1 MNNIYKVIWSKAKNC
16 YVVASEIARSH
27 TKSAS
32 GSEKIGGVT
41 RRKLLA
47 SLMALSLLCGGLGV
61 AEASVHVVESG
72 ETYEVLTKQEVK
84 DGYGTKDD
92 VKSNKY
98 NIEKLQTTTTQ
109 QGTQIAI
116 NTTNIATNKAN
127 ISALQTTATEQGKL
141 IETNT
146 ANIANNTTAIEKKIN
161 AETANERFATKDAL
175 NNLER
180 VVTDKVDENT
190 FESALDLKADT
201 DLGNL
206 TEEGKTAIKNTML
219 EDMNLKADKTYVDA
233 EVGKKADKATT
244 LDGYGIN
251 DAYTKTD
258 ADRKFATS
266 DALNTAKTDLEGKIA
281 ANTTKIDANKT
292 DIDGLKTKAAT
303 TETTLTDLSGRM
315 TTAES
320 TITDLKDTDVRLEG
334 KIGQN
339 ANDIT
344 GLKDKDVELSGNIGA
359 NKTAIDQNKT
369 GITQNKNDIT
379 TINGKLTTAE
389 GSIAANKNAI
399 DDLKTK
405 VGTVN
410 NGTYL
415 DSSKPVG
422 ENLNKLND
430 GLVKE
435 VEDRKAADTAL
446 SGRIDANA
454 NTIAKVN
461 HELENTNNHFNTEL
475 GKTNAAL
482 QEEGKVRANAD
493 AALASDITATN
504 KRTAGI
510 KRDDV
515 RNETT
520 IEGNVTVDSLGNVT
534 AKGQLTG
541 KGVDAGDG
549 TITTKGAVNAGSL
562 TVENASNLKGDVTM
576 DNKLAVTGDT
586 SLKKTD
592 VDGTLNVTGE
602 SSLKNTTVGGTL
614 GVTGETKLDDK
625 LTVKGEATFKDKVT
639 MDKDLEVKGELK
651 TDKIA
656 MEHTGTDADGTRYNS
671 ATTIT
676 ADGITHI
683 GEVEKSG
690 VTTKSSFTHNEK
702 GTINYAKDGDT
713 ADWTETRSYVTA
725 SGVSNKMTDSDENR
739 HTYSQTATESMEQL
753 VNGEK
758 SNFEKKTAKENI
770 ISIKDK
776 DAAGNVISL
785 TNKQT
790 VDGEKTSV
798 TNKDSSSTI
807 NQRVDQISNHVT
819 SADGKKS
826 STEVK
831 ADGITNTSKD
841 GTITNDAKD
850 IVNNATGNMTNTV
863 GGNQTNQ
870 IDGNQENT
878 IGGSQTTIVTGDIS
892 NKAKNITNE
901 AETKLTDKV
910 GTNTRVIDST
920 SITDTVGTTTNR
932 KIEDGKITD
941 TAGDSTVTTK
951 DGEGTTFA
959 KTGSTAYSTE
969 AGAPTDTNIAG
980 NHITTGRVDANE
992 LGVSDKDGA
1001 NTAKLT
1007 VEAGEDGGVKASAS
1021 NGTTTGS
1028 LDVTAKEVGS
1038 SVKDD
1043 ASGKGST
1050 FKQRIDAIMGNVKTD
1065 AGESEVTQKG
1075 DEITSVVGKGEA
1087 TNSRVTQKKGS
1098 LEAGVTDGT
1107 NTNASYDVA
1116 DASAKVLSGGT
1127 KVNKLQD
1134 NLDSSEKTI
1143 TNGTYKTSKVQT
1155 ALDIT
1160 NTAKDGTITN
1170 DAKNIVNNATGD
1182 MTNTVGGK
1190 QTNKIDGDQVN
1201 TIGGSQT
1208 TTVTGDISN
1217 TAKNI
1222 TNEANTKL
1230 TDKVGDNTRVLDSEG
1245 ITDTVPGA
1253 DGKGSTFKQRIDAI
1267 MGNVKTDAGES
1278 EVTQKGDEIT
1288 SKVGLGEAT
1297 NSRVTQKKDLL
1308 EAAVTDG
1315 TNYNISNDTANASA
1329 KVLTDGTKVNKLQ
1342 DNLNSSEKTITN
1354 GTYTTSK
1361 VQTALDITN
1370 TAKDGTITNDAKNI
1384 VNNATGDMTNTV
1396 GGKLTTTVTG
1406 QATEN
1411 FEGGLKTDITGEEI
1425 HTVTGNQTNKITG
1438 KQTNTVEGGQENII
1452 SGGQINNITGDQT
1465 TTISGTQTTTARDI
1479 NRNASSG
1486 MIDTI
1491 DNAYGTNTETKVAGK
1506 TTTDVSIKGTGEK
1519 GQYIRGA
1526 NESRDYLIKG
1536 TLKNSETKTAEATS
1550 TEITDGNG
1558 KTSSTIQ
1565 DVTRISGSVTDGTNT
1580 SVSNVKANSI
1590 DSAVTDGSSIS
1601 TINQKKNSITS
1612 QVTDGTTITKTEQD
1626 TKNITNTAKDG
1637 TITNDAKDIVNNA
1650 SGNMTN
1656 TVGGDLT
1663 TTVRGNEL
1671 HEVTGKQTNKIDG
1684 DQENTIGGNQTTT
1697 VTGDISN
1704 KAENITN
1711 EANTKLTDKVGE
1723 NTRVLDSE
1731 GITDTVG
1738 GSTFKQR
1745 IDKIM
1750 MESKDVSIKAEET
1763 LTNEAKV
1770 ITNKASEVINNEA
1783 VNINNTATG
1792 IIKSKASE
1800 IQNQADKLI
1809 SNKVGENTWENMEN
1823 GKITTSIKDGAKQNL
1838 TQSDAAGTTQ
1848 STVDGGK
1855 STVTIQNADGL
1866 ADAVTDGTNTSV
1878 QNQTASAIAAAV
1890 KDGAGNENASVANAT
1905 TSVNTIKSGSKANTV
1920 ISTADGTSFINSEA
1934 AAPVGDGTEV
1944 KTTIKGNTIT
1954 TGKVT
1959 MDYAEVMKD
1968 LGVRGN
1974 ANITGKTTTGSL
1986 EVTGTSTLKGDVTMG
2001 SNATVKKDLTVE
2013 GNTNLKN
2020 TKVDG
2025 TLDVTQKATF
2035 GDSVSIAKDLS
2046 VDGNATIKGD
2056 VTAKSYKVGDK
2067 TYISAAGIN
2076 ANDQKITN
2084 VADGSISE
2092 GSKDAVNGGQLY
2104 GVKNDLEGKVNKVG
2118 ANAAAMAN
2126 LHPMEFDPDSKWN
2139 IAAAIGNYGSETAA
2153 ALGAFYRPNDDV
2165 MVNLSTAFGTGENM
2179 VGGGVSVRLGKS
2191 GNKLSREESNALK
2204 DQVND
2209 LTARMDALLSVLNPN
2224 MSKDFPDVPENHWAY
2239 EAVSRLA
2246 GNDIVQGY
2254 PDGEF
2259 HGERTM
2265 TRYEMAEIIYNALS
2279 RGAEAEKELVE
2290 EFKPELQAM
2299 AASEK
2304 ATAEKAEG

>member
-32 GSEKIGGVT
+32 GSEKIGGGT

-72 ETYEVLTKQEVK
+72 ETYEVLTTQEVK
-84 DGYGTKDD
+84 EGYGTKAD
-92 VKSNKY
+92 VEANKN
-98 NIEKLQTTTTQ
+98 NIAALQTKTTE
-109 QGTQIAI
+109 QGQS
-116 NTTNIATNKAN
+116 IATNV
-127 ISALQTTATEQGKL
+127 
-141 IETNT
+141 
-146 ANIANNTTAIEKKIN
+146 ANIANNTKAIDRKID
-161 AETANERFATKDAL
+161 TDMANERFAAKADLTAL
-175 NNLER
+175 QNQ
-180 VVTDKVDENT
+180 VTGKVDENT
-190 FESALDLKADT
+190 FKNALGDKADT

-206 TEEGKTAIKNTML
+206 TDAGKAAIKNAMS
-219 EDMNLKADKTYVDA
+219 EDMNAITTKVNEEKKDRELKDA
-233 EVGKKADKATT
+233 E
-244 LDGYGIN
+244 
-251 DAYTKTD
+251 
-258 ADRKFATS
+258 
-266 DALNTAKTDLEGKIA
+266 
-281 ANTTKIDANKT
+281 
-292 DIDGLKTKAAT
+292 
-303 TETTLTDLSGRM
+303 
-315 TTAES
+315 
-320 TITDLKDTDVRLEG
+320 
-334 KIGQN
+334 
-339 ANDIT
+339 
-344 GLKDKDVELSGNIGA
+344 
-359 NKTAIDQNKT
+359 
-369 GITQNKNDIT
+369 
-379 TINGKLTTAE
+379 
-389 GSIAANKNAI
+389 
-399 DDLKTK
+399 
-405 VGTVN
+405 
-410 NGTYL
+410 
-415 DSSKPVG
+415 
-422 ENLNKLND
+422 
-430 GLVKE
+430 
-435 VEDRKAADTAL
+435 L
-446 SGRIDANA
+446 SGRIDTLSTTVDSKVSKTDLNTNYYTQAETNA
-454 NTIAKVN
+454 AIKNAVDDEKNARENAINGEVTERNKAIADAIAREETNRDAAITNAKTELKEKVTAEETNRKEEDAKLEGKITENTNAINNEKTAREAAVTDLSKRIGTVDEDGQYIKKSATNNVSENLKVLDNRAKTNADNIQTNADNIKKNKDEIARVN
-461 HELENTNNHFNTEL
+461 GELVKTNDYFNSELSKTNDYFNKELGKTNNHFNTEL

-482 QEEGKVRANAD
+482 Q
-493 AALASDITATN
+493 ATN

-510 KRDDV
+510 GRTNTGVEAGNQTVIEGKVYFDQNGNVSGVKDLQTDTIHATGEITSGGLDAKAGDIKTTGKVSAGDV
-515 RNETT
+515 STGTLETT
-520 IEGNVTVDSLGNVT
+520 GN
-534 AKGQLTG
+534 AKIG
-541 KGVDAGDG
+541 GD
-549 TITTKGAVNAGSL
+549 L
-562 TVENASNLKGDVTM
+562 TVNGK
-576 DNKLAVTGDT
+576 
-586 SLKKTD
+586 
-592 VDGTLNVTGE
+592 LNVGEIYMEHKKQESTGE
-602 SSLKNTTVGGTL
+602 
-614 GVTGETKLDDK
+614 EYD
-625 LTVKGEATFKDKVT
+625 
-639 MDKDLEVKGELK
+639 
-651 TDKIA
+651 
-656 MEHTGTDADGTRYNS
+656 S
-671 ATTIT
+671 ATSIT
-676 ADGITHI
+676 ADGISNNAKVTDRN
-683 GEVEKSG
+683 G
-690 VTTKSSFTHNEK
+690 VTTESKFTHDKEGSTTYAYQGDAANWKKSTSNVTADGVENVAEDSK
-702 GTINYAKDGDT
+702 GNNNTFTQTSTDTKNILKDKDGNTSTTRQDSKGIYGYAKDKDGNK
-713 ADWTETRSYVTA
+713 SYTKQE
-725 SGVSNKMTDSDENR
+725 GNR
-739 HTYSQTATESMEQL
+739 IAES
-753 VNGEK
+753 
-758 SNFEKKTAKENI
+758 
-770 ISIKDK
+770 
-776 DAAGNVISL
+776 VIG
-785 TNKQT
+785 Q
-790 VDGEKTSV
+790 
-798 TNKDSSSTI
+798 
-807 NQRVDQISNHVT
+807 
-819 SADGKKS
+819 DGKETKS
-826 STEVK
+826 EMTST
-831 ADGITNTSKD
+831 DITNTAKD
-841 GTITNDAKD
+841 GTIISDAKD
-850 IVNNATGNMTNTV
+850 IVNKATGNISNSSATMDTTVTGKATESYGELETEVKGNEKHTVKGDQTNEVDGKQINTIKNGQENIISGGQTNTITGDQTTTITGNKTETVTENVTEDYKKDLTTTV
-863 GGNQTNQ
+863 GGNEIHEVKGTKKETVEGKVTENFKGGQETNVS
-870 IDGNQENT
+870 GA
-878 IGGSQTTIVTGDIS
+878 QTTTATDINRNAS
-892 NKAKNITNE
+892 SGMIDTIDN
-901 AETKLTDKV
+901 DY
-910 GTNTRVIDST
+910 GTNTETKVAGKTTTDVSIKGTGEEGKYIRGANESRDYLIKGTLKNTETKTVEKTSTEITDGNGKTSATIQDVNNLAGSVTNGTETGVSGIHANDNSVSIDSIVTDGNKYSVINQKKGSIQSTVVDGTNSTVILQDKDNVTIASSNGTVAIGGKDIVNKAQDTITNTAGT
-920 SITDTVGTTTNR
+920 SITNQVKDSKVTTDVDGTTFENKTAAVSDGGTTTT
-932 KIEDGKITD
+932 KI
-941 TAGDSTVTTK
+941 
-951 DGEGTTFA
+951 
-959 KTGSTAYSTE
+959 
-969 AGAPTDTNIAG
+969 NG
-980 NHITTGRVDANE
+980 NHINTGRVDANE

-1001 NTAKLT
+1001 NTADLSVK
-1007 VEAGEDGGVKASAS
+1007 AGEGVKASAG

-1116 DASAKVLSGGT
+1116 DASAKVLTGGT

-1143 TNGTYKTSKVQT
+1143 TNGTYKTSKLQT
-1155 ALDIT
+1155 ALD
-1160 NTAKDGTITN
+1160 
-1170 DAKNIVNNATGD
+1170 
-1182 MTNTVGGK
+1182 
-1190 QTNKIDGDQVN
+1190 
-1201 TIGGSQT
+1201 
-1208 TTVTGDISN
+1208 
-1217 TAKNI
+1217 
-1222 TNEANTKL
+1222 
-1230 TDKVGDNTRVLDSEG
+1230 
-1245 ITDTVPGA
+1245 
-1253 DGKGSTFKQRIDAI
+1253 
-1267 MGNVKTDAGES
+1267 
-1278 EVTQKGDEIT
+1278 
-1288 SKVGLGEAT
+1288 
-1297 NSRVTQKKDLL
+1297 
-1308 EAAVTDG
+1308 
-1315 TNYNISNDTANASA
+1315 
-1329 KVLTDGTKVNKLQ
+1329 
-1342 DNLNSSEKTITN
+1342 
-1354 GTYTTSK
+1354 
-1361 VQTALDITN
+1361 
-1370 TAKDGTITNDAKNI
+1370 
-1384 VNNATGDMTNTV
+1384 
-1396 GGKLTTTVTG
+1396 
-1406 QATEN
+1406 
-1411 FEGGLKTDITGEEI
+1411 
-1425 HTVTGNQTNKITG
+1425 
-1438 KQTNTVEGGQENII
+1438 
-1452 SGGQINNITGDQT
+1452 
-1465 TTISGTQTTTARDI
+1465 
-1479 NRNASSG
+1479 
-1486 MIDTI
+1486 
-1491 DNAYGTNTETKVAGK
+1491 
-1506 TTTDVSIKGTGEK
+1506 
-1519 GQYIRGA
+1519 
-1526 NESRDYLIKG
+1526 
-1536 TLKNSETKTAEATS
+1536 
-1550 TEITDGNG
+1550 
-1558 KTSSTIQ
+1558 
-1565 DVTRISGSVTDGTNT
+1565 
-1580 SVSNVKANSI
+1580 
-1590 DSAVTDGSSIS
+1590 
-1601 TINQKKNSITS
+1601 
-1612 QVTDGTTITKTEQD
+1612 
-1626 TKNITNTAKDG
+1626 ITNTAKDG

-1663 TTVRGNEL
+1663 TTVSGNEL
-1671 HEVTGKQTNKIDG
+1671 HEVAGKQTNKIDG

-1750 MESKDVSIKAEET
+1750 MESKDVSIKAKET

-1792 IIKSKASE
+1792 IITSKASK
-1800 IQNQADKLI
+1800 IKNQADKLI

-1986 EVTGTSTLKGDVTMG
+1986 EVTGTSTLKGDVTME

-2104 GVKNDLEGKVNKVG
+2104 TVKNDLEGKVNKVG

-2165 MVNLSTAFGTGENM
+2165 MVNLSTTFGTGENM
-2179 VGGGVSVRLGKS
+2179 VGGGVSVRLGKG
-2191 GNKLSREESNALK
+2191 GNKLSREENNALK

-2304 ATAEKAEG
+2304 ATAERAEG

>member
-16 YVVASEIARSH
+16 YVVASEIAKSH

-32 GSEKIGGVT
+32 GQSV
-41 RRKLLA
+41 RRSALA
-47 SLMALSLLCGGLGV
+47 SLLALSLLCGGWG
-61 AEASVHVVESG
+61 AASASLEVVDQSG
-72 ETYEVLTKQEVK
+72 TAGTVTIY
-84 DGYGTKDD
+84 TKDEVDKALEAKGAATD
-92 VKSNKY
+92 VAS
-98 NIEKLQTTTTQ
+98 
-109 QGTQIAI
+109 
-116 NTTNIATNKAN
+116 
-127 ISALQTTATEQGKL
+127 
-141 IETNT
+141 NT
-146 ANIANNTTAIEKKIN
+146 ANIAANKDNINKLDTKKLDK
-161 AETANERFATKDAL
+161 EVANSTFATKDAL
-175 NNLER
+175 NDLEDA
-180 VVTDKVDENT
+180 VNNKVDESAVET
-190 FESALDLKADT
+190 ALD
-201 DLGNL
+201 G
-206 TEEGKTAIKNTML
+206 
-219 EDMNLKADKTYVDA
+219 
-233 EVGKKADKATT
+233 KADKADT
-244 LDGYGIN
+244 LAGYGIK
-251 DAYTKTD
+251 DAYTKGDVDNKLNEKADAANVFTKDQTYTRDQVNTKLADYAKTTD
-258 ADRKFATS
+258 V
-266 DALNTAKTDLEGKIA
+266 NTALAGKANVGDSYTKAEADGQITTA
-281 ANTTKIDANKT
+281 KNELGDKITANTTKIDANKT
-292 DIDGLKTKAAT
+292 AIDDLKTKAAT
-303 TETTLTDLSGRM
+303 TENTLTNLSGRM
-315 TTAES
+315 AAAES
-320 TITDLKDTDVRLEG
+320 DIDGLQADMATAKSDIGTLKADVSTA
-334 KIGQN
+334 KS
-339 ANDIT
+339 DIN
-344 GLKDKDVELSGNIGA
+344 S
-359 NKTAIDQNKT
+359 
-369 GITQNKNDIT
+369 
-379 TINGKLTTAE
+379 
-389 GSIAANKNAI
+389 
-399 DDLKTK
+399 LKTK
-405 VGTVN
+405 DTELTGKIEAEIANRIT
-410 NGTYL
+410 
-415 DSSKPVG
+415 S
-422 ENLNKLND
+422 
-430 GLVKE
+430 
-435 VEDRKAADTAL
+435 DTAL
-446 SGRIDANA
+446 DHKIDAEIA
-454 NTIAKVN
+454 NRITSDTALDHKIDAEIANRITSDTALDHKID
-461 HELENTNNHFNTEL
+461 TEIQDR
-475 GKTNAAL
+475 K
-482 QEEGKVRANAD
+482 D
-493 AALASDITATN
+493 AIKATN
-504 KRTAGI
+504 DRTGGI
-510 KRDDV
+510 A
-515 RNETT
+515 RNLEGTQTT
-520 IEGNVTVDSLGNVT
+520 IEGIVKVDNQGNVKDV
-534 AKGQLTG
+534 KGLS
-541 KGVDAGDG
+541 AE
-549 TITTKGAVNAGSL
+549 TITT
-562 TVENASNLKGDVTM
+562 
-576 DNKLAVTGDT
+576 TGDAAI
-586 SLKKTD
+586 
-592 VDGTLNVTGE
+592 
-602 SSLKNTTVGGTL
+602 GGTL
-614 GVTGETKLDDK
+614 GVTGATTLNGA
-625 LTVKGEATFKDKVT
+625 LTANGEATFKDKVSVE
-639 MDKDLEVKGELK
+639 KDLTVNGKFNVGEIYLK
-651 TDKIA
+651 NDKL
-656 MEHTGTDADGTRYNS
+656 ESTGKKHDS
-671 ATTIT
+671 ATSIT
-676 ADGITHI
+676 ADGISNLA
-683 GEVEKSG
+683 K
-690 VTTKSSFTHNEK
+690 VTEHGNTTESQFTHNEK
-702 GTINYAKDGDT
+702 GTFNHAKDGSTTDWKESTSNVTADGVANVAKDSKGNNNTFTQTSTDTKNILTDKDGNTSTTRQDGKGIYGYAKDKDGNKSYTKQEGNRIAESVIGKDG
-713 ADWTETRSYVTA
+713 TETKSE
-725 SGVSNKMTDSDENR
+725 MT
-739 HTYSQTATESMEQL
+739 
-753 VNGEK
+753 
-758 SNFEKKTAKENI
+758 
-770 ISIKDK
+770 
-776 DAAGNVISL
+776 
-785 TNKQT
+785 
-790 VDGEKTSV
+790 
-798 TNKDSSSTI
+798 ST
-807 NQRVDQISNHVT
+807 D
-819 SADGKKS
+819 
-826 STEVK
+826 
-831 ADGITNTSKD
+831 ITNTAKD

-850 IVNNATGNMTNTV
+850 IVNNATGDMTNTV
-863 GGNQTNQ
+863 GGNLTTTVGGNEIHDVKGTKTETVEGKVTENFKGGQETN
-870 IDGNQENT
+870 
-878 IGGSQTTIVTGDIS
+878 VTGDQT
-892 NKAKNITNE
+892 TNVSGTQTTN
-901 AETKLTDKV
+901 ATDINRNASSGMIDKV
-910 GTNTRVIDST
+910 DNAYGTNTETKVAGKTTTEVSIKGTGETAGYIRGATESRDYLIKGTLKNSESKTAETTST
-920 SITDTVGTTTNR
+920 EITDGN
-932 KIEDGKITD
+932 GKI
-941 TAGDSTVTTK
+941 STT
-951 DGEGTTFA
+951 
-959 KTGSTAYSTE
+959 
-969 AGAPTDTNIAG
+969 IQ
-980 NHITTGRVDANE
+980 
-992 LGVSDKDGA
+992 
-1001 NTAKLT
+1001 
-1007 VEAGEDGGVKASAS
+1007 
-1021 NGTTTGS
+1021 
-1028 LDVTAKEVGS
+1028 DVTQISGS
-1038 SVKDD
+1038 
-1043 ASGKGST
+1043 
-1050 FKQRIDAIMGNVKTD
+1050 
-1065 AGESEVTQKG
+1065 
-1075 DEITSVVGKGEA
+1075 
-1087 TNSRVTQKKGS
+1087 
-1098 LEAGVTDGT
+1098 VTDGT
-1107 NTNASYDVA
+1107 NTSVSNVKA
-1116 DASAKVLSGGT
+1116 DSIDSSVTGGT
-1127 KVNKLQD
+1127 SISTINQRK
-1134 NLDSSEKTI
+1134 DSITSQVTDGTTI
-1143 TNGTYKTSKVQT
+1143 TKTEQT
-1155 ALDIT
+1155 AKDIT

-1170 DAKNIVNNATGD
+1170 DAKNIVNNA
-1182 MTNTVGGK
+1182 
-1190 QTNKIDGDQVN
+1190 
-1201 TIGGSQT
+1201 S
-1208 TTVTGDISN
+1208 
-1217 TAKNI
+1217 
-1222 TNEANTKL
+1222 
-1230 TDKVGDNTRVLDSEG
+1230 
-1245 ITDTVPGA
+1245 
-1253 DGKGSTFKQRIDAI
+1253 
-1267 MGNVKTDAGES
+1267 
-1278 EVTQKGDEIT
+1278 
-1288 SKVGLGEAT
+1288 
-1297 NSRVTQKKDLL
+1297 
-1308 EAAVTDG
+1308 
-1315 TNYNISNDTANASA
+1315 
-1329 KVLTDGTKVNKLQ
+1329 
-1342 DNLNSSEKTITN
+1342 
-1354 GTYTTSK
+1354 
-1361 VQTALDITN
+1361 
-1370 TAKDGTITNDAKNI
+1370 
-1384 VNNATGDMTNTV
+1384 GDMTNTV

-1406 QATEN
+1406 AAEETYN
-1411 FEGGLKTDITGEEI
+1411 GGLKTDITGEET
-1425 HTVTGNQTNKITG
+1425 HTVTGNQTNKVTG

-1465 TTISGTQTTTARDI
+1465 TTISGTQTTTATDI

-1550 TEITDGNG
+1550 TKITDGNG

-1565 DVTRISGSVTDGTNT
+1565 DVTQISGSVTDGTNT

-1590 DSAVTDGSSIS
+1590 DFAVTDGSSIS

-1866 ADAVTDGTNTSV
+1866 TDVVTSGRNTSV
-1878 QNQTASAIAAAV
+1878 QNQTASQIAAAV

-1905 TSVNTIKSGSKANTV
+1905 TSANTIKSGSKANTV

-1986 EVTGTSTLKGDVTMG
+1986 EVTGTSTLKGDVTME
-2001 SNATVKKDLTVE
+2001 SSATVKKNLTVE

-2025 TLDVTQKATF
+2025 TLDVTQKANF

-2046 VDGNATIKGD
+2046 VGGNATIKGD
-2056 VTAKSYKVGDK
+2056 VTASSYKVGDK

-2104 GVKNDLEGKVNKVG
+2104 TVKNDFEGKVNKVG

-2165 MVNLSTAFGTGENM
+2165 MVNFSTAFGTGENM
-2179 VGGGVSVRLGKS
+2179 VGGGVSVRLGKG
-2191 GNKLSREESNALK
+2191 GNKLSREENNALK
-2204 DQVND
+2204 AQVDN

-2259 HGERTM
+2259 HGDRTM

>member
-1 MNNIYKVIWSKAKNC
+1 MFFAKGEIIMNNIYKVIWSKAKNC

-32 GSEKIGGVT
+32 GSEKIGGDT
-41 RRKLLA
+41 GRKLLA
-47 SLMALSLLCGGLGV
+47 SLMVLSLLCGGLGV
-61 AEASVHVVESG
+61 AEASVHVNEVGGGTSEVYTTS
-72 ETYEVLTKQEVK
+72 ETYKKTEVDLALAAK
-84 DGYGTKDD
+84 GAADD
-92 VKSNKY
+92 V
-98 NIEKLQTTTTQ
+98 
-109 QGTQIAI
+109 
-116 NTTNIATNKAN
+116 ATNKAAIIDLKN
-127 ISALQTTATEQGKL
+127 AVGNAGSGLTKEVSEQK
-141 IETNT
+141 
-146 ANIANNTTAIEKKIN
+146 AAIAANTTALDGKANKADVYSK
-161 AETANERFATKDAL
+161 AEVDTAVAGAVATAGTNVDTKLADYAKTAEVDTKLAGKADKATTLAGYGIADAYSKGEVDNAL
-175 NNLER
+175 NN
-180 VVTDKVDENT
+180 
-190 FESALDLKADT
+190 
-201 DLGNL
+201 
-206 TEEGKTAIKNTML
+206 
-219 EDMNLKADKTYVDA
+219 KADKATTLAGYGIADAYTKGEVDNALNKKADKATTLAGYGITDAYTKAEVNTAVAGAVTTAGTNVDAKLADYAKTTYVDT

-244 LDGYGIN
+244 LAGYGIT
-251 DAYTKTD
+251 DAYTKSQVSAKLNQK
-258 ADRKFATS
+258 AD
-266 DALNTAKTDLEGKIA
+266 KTDLTQAQTAIDGLNKK
-281 ANTTKIDANKT
+281 TTKITYDASNGTSVDGVTFNAGAVTGVTSINGTEIGTKESGTYIHQDSSNWGNMKKVDTQVKT
-292 DIDGLKTKAAT
+292 NADNI
-303 TETTLTDLSGRM
+303 ET
-315 TTAES
+315 
-320 TITDLKDTDVRLEG
+320 
-334 KIGQN
+334 
-339 ANDIT
+339 
-344 GLKDKDVELSGNIGA
+344 
-359 NKTAIDQNKT
+359 
-369 GITQNKNDIT
+369 NKNDIT
-379 TINGKLTTAE
+379 KLDA
-389 GSIAANKNAI
+389 
-399 DDLKTK
+399 K
-405 VGTVN
+405 VGTVST
-410 NGTYL
+410 GTYL
-415 DSSKPVG
+415 DPTKSVG
-422 ENLNKLND
+422 ENL
-430 GLVKE
+430 GLLDAGLKQE
-435 VEDRKAADTAL
+435 TADRKAAIGELA
-446 SGRIDANA
+446 
-454 NTIAKVN
+454 VN
-461 HELENTNNHFNTEL
+461 GNYIEKDKNVSDNLVKLDNQT
-475 GKTNAAL
+475 K
-482 QEEGKVRANAD
+482 ANAD
-493 AALASDITATN
+493 EIVKTNERTGSIT
-504 KRTAGI
+504 
-510 KRDDV
+510 
-515 RNETT
+515 RNTEKTQTT
-520 IEGNVTVDSLGNVT
+520 IEGSVKVDKQGNVKDVKGLSAETITTTGNADLKGNVILGTNTANTVTVNGNADFNAAVKMNNGLNVTNGETNLKKTTVDGDLKVT
-534 AKGQLTG
+534 
-541 KGVDAGDG
+541 G
-549 TITTKGAVNAGSL
+549 TITTDKMVFGDPATNNYTEIDHGKVTSKNLVVNGAGQTISSSS
-562 TVENASNLKGDVTM
+562 TFDVEKNEVGFTNTA
-576 DNKLAVTGDT
+576 TGDHSYYKQT
-586 SLKKTD
+586 AK
-592 VDGTLNVTGE
+592 GINGYVT
-602 SSLKNTTVGGTL
+602 
-614 GVTGETKLDDK
+614 
-625 LTVKGEATFKDKVT
+625 
-639 MDKDLEVKGELK
+639 DKDGNK
-651 TDKIA
+651 T
-656 MEHTGTDADGTRYNS
+656 Y
-671 ATTIT
+671 
-676 ADGITHI
+676 
-683 GEVEKSG
+683 
-690 VTTKSSFTHNEK
+690 TK
-702 GTINYAKDGDT
+702 
-713 ADWTETRSYVTA
+713 V
-725 SGVSNKMTDSDENR
+725 
-739 HTYSQTATESMEQL
+739 TATENSFQ
-753 VNGEK
+753 VQ
-758 SNFEKKTAKENI
+758 
-770 ISIKDK
+770 DK
-776 DAAGNVISL
+776 DGK
-785 TNKQT
+785 NKNHQVNT
-790 VDGEKTSV
+790 
-798 TNKDSSSTI
+798 KDSS
-807 NQRVDQISNHVT
+807 VT
-819 SADGKKS
+819 EITNGDGKTTK
-826 STEVK
+826 TEQT
-831 ADGITNTSKD
+831 ALDITNTAKD

-850 IVNNATGNMTNTV
+850 IVNNASGNMTNAVGGDLKTTV
-863 GGNQTNQ
+863 GGNELHEVTGTKTENVTGKVTENYKNGQETNVTGDQDIYVTGKQTNK
-870 IDGNQENT
+870 IDGDQVNT
-878 IGGSQTTIVTGDIS
+878 IGGNQTTTVTGDIS
-892 NKAKNITNE
+892 NKAENITNE
-901 AETKLTDKV
+901 ANMKLTDKVGDNTRVLDSEGITDTVPGAGGKGSIFRQRIDAIMGNVKTDAGESEMTQTGDEITSVVGKGEATNSRVTQKKGSLEAAVTDGTNTNVSYDVADASAKVLTGGTKVNKLQDNLDSSEKTITNGIYTTSKLQTALDITNTAKDGTITNDAKNIVNNATGDMTNTVGGKLTTTVTGQATENFNGGLDTNVTGTENHTVTGDQNIHVTGNQTTTVTGDISNKAENITNEANTKLTDKV
-910 GTNTRVIDST
+910 GTNTRVLDSEG
-920 SITDTVGTTTNR
+920 ITDTVP
-932 KIEDGKITD
+932 
-941 TAGDSTVTTK
+941 
-951 DGEGTTFA
+951 
-959 KTGSTAYSTE
+959 
-969 AGAPTDTNIAG
+969 GAD
-980 NHITTGRVDANE
+980 
-992 LGVSDKDGA
+992 
-1001 NTAKLT
+1001 
-1007 VEAGEDGGVKASAS
+1007 
-1021 NGTTTGS
+1021 
-1028 LDVTAKEVGS
+1028 
-1038 SVKDD
+1038 
-1043 ASGKGST
+1043 GKGST

-1098 LEAGVTDGT
+1098 LEAAVTDGI
-1107 NTNASYDVA
+1107 NTNVSYDVA
-1116 DASAKVLSGGT
+1116 NASAKELTDGT
-1127 KVNKLQD
+1127 KVNKVLD

-1143 TNGTYKTSKVQT
+1143 TNGTYKTSK
-1155 ALDIT
+1155 L
-1160 NTAKDGTITN
+1160 
-1170 DAKNIVNNATGD
+1170 
-1182 MTNTVGGK
+1182 
-1190 QTNKIDGDQVN
+1190 
-1201 TIGGSQT
+1201 
-1208 TTVTGDISN
+1208 
-1217 TAKNI
+1217 
-1222 TNEANTKL
+1222 
-1230 TDKVGDNTRVLDSEG
+1230 
-1245 ITDTVPGA
+1245 
-1253 DGKGSTFKQRIDAI
+1253 
-1267 MGNVKTDAGES
+1267 
-1278 EVTQKGDEIT
+1278 
-1288 SKVGLGEAT
+1288 
-1297 NSRVTQKKDLL
+1297 
-1308 EAAVTDG
+1308 
-1315 TNYNISNDTANASA
+1315 
-1329 KVLTDGTKVNKLQ
+1329 
-1342 DNLNSSEKTITN
+1342 
-1354 GTYTTSK
+1354 
-1361 VQTALDITN
+1361 QTALDITN

-1411 FEGGLKTDITGEEI
+1411 FKGGLKTDITGEEI
-1425 HTVTGNQTNKITG
+1425 HTVTGNQTNKVTG

-1465 TTISGTQTTTARDI
+1465 TTISGTQTTTATDI
-1479 NRNASSG
+1479 NRNVSSS
-1486 MIDTI
+1486 MVDKV

-1519 GQYIRGA
+1519 GEYIRGA

-1550 TEITDGNG
+1550 TKITDSNG

-1565 DVTRISGSVTDGTNT
+1565 DVTQISGSVTDGTNT

-1663 TTVRGNEL
+1663 TTVSGNEL
-1671 HEVTGKQTNKIDG
+1671 HEVAGKQTNKIDG

-1770 ITNKASEVINNEA
+1770 ITNRASEVINNEA

-1792 IIKSKASE
+1792 IITSKASE
-1800 IQNQADKLI
+1800 IKNQADKLI
-1809 SNKVGENTWENMEN
+1809 SNKVSENTWENMEN

-1905 TSVNTIKSGSKANTV
+1905 TSANTIKSGSKANTV
-1920 ISTADGTSFINSEA
+1920 ISTADGTSFINSKA

-1959 MDYAEVMKD
+1959 MDYADVMKD

-2025 TLDVTQKATF
+2025 TLNVTQKATF

-2104 GVKNDLEGKVNKVG
+2104 TVKNDLEGKVNKVG

-2126 LHPMEFDPDSKWN
+2126 LHPMEFDPSSKWN

-2153 ALGAFYRPNDDV
+2153 ALGAFYRPNDNV

-2179 VGGGVSVRLGKS
+2179 VGGGVSVRLGKG
-2191 GNKLSREESNALK
+2191 GNKLSREENNALK
-2204 DQVND
+2204 AQVDD

-2279 RGAEAEKELVE
+2279 RGAEAERELVE

-2304 ATAEKAEG
+2304 ATAERAEG

>member
-32 GSEKIGGVT
+32 GSEKVREGA
-41 RRKLLA
+41 RHALLA
-47 SLMALSLLCGGLGV
+47 LGAACAIACGGFVNVGA
-61 AEASVHVVESG
+61 AEYEHVDVQTTGGS
-72 ETYEVLTKQEVK
+72 TAQVYTK
-84 DGYGTKDD
+84 DGTESYVEHALTHFDTKPEVDE
-92 VKSNKY
+92 K
-98 NIEKLQTTTTQ
+98 IEKLKTSDVATNKNNIRDLQTTTTD
-109 QGTQIAI
+109 QGQKIA
-116 NTTNIATNKAN
+116 
-127 ISALQTTATEQGKL
+127 
-141 IETNT
+141 TNT
-146 ANIANNTTAIEKKIN
+146 ANIANNAAAIAKKIDT
-161 AETANERFATKDAL
+161 ETADAKL
-175 NNLER
+175 
-180 VVTDKVDENT
+180 
-190 FESALDLKADT
+190 ALKA
-201 DLGNL
+201 N
-206 TEEGKTAIKNTML
+206 A
-219 EDMNLKADKTYVDA
+219 A
-233 EVGKKADKATT
+233 E
-244 LDGYGIN
+244 I
-251 DAYTKTD
+251 YTKTD
-258 ADRKFATS
+258 ADGKFATS
-266 DALNTAKTDLEGKIA
+266 DALNTAKTDLDGKIA
-281 ANTTKIDANKT
+281 ANTTKITAHETAITDLKNKAGTTDATVN
-292 DIDGLKTKAAT
+292 
-303 TETTLTDLSGRM
+303 DLSGRM
-315 TTAES
+315 AAAES
-320 TITDLKDTDVRLEG
+320 DIDGLQADMSTAKSD
-334 KIGQN
+334 IG
-339 ANDIT
+339 T
-344 GLKDKDVELSGNIGA
+344 
-359 NKTAIDQNKT
+359 
-369 GITQNKNDIT
+369 
-379 TINGKLTTAE
+379 
-389 GSIAANKNAI
+389 
-399 DDLKTK
+399 LKTK
-405 VGTVN
+405 
-410 NGTYL
+410 
-415 DSSKPVG
+415 
-422 ENLNKLND
+422 
-430 GLVKE
+430 
-435 VEDRKAADTAL
+435 DTEL
-446 SGRIDANA
+446 SGRIDTEINNRITSDTALDNKINA
-454 NTIAKVN
+454 EISNRITSDTALDNKINAEISNRITSDTALDNKIDV
-461 HELENTNNHFNTEL
+461 EINNRIISDT
-475 GKTNAAL
+475 AL
-482 QEEGKVRANAD
+482 DNKIDKEIQDRDAAD
-493 AALASDITATN
+493 AALEGKITTLDGKVTTDIADLKAKDTELEGKIQTNADNIQTNKNDIAATN
-504 KRTAGI
+504 KRTSGI
-510 KRDDV
+510 EYDNVRD
-515 RNETT
+515 ETT
-520 IEGNVTVDSLGNVT
+520 IEGHVVVDSIGNVT
-534 AKGQLTG
+534 AKGDVTAKG
-541 KGVDAGDG
+541 KLIGDGVAAGAGD
-549 TITTKGAVNAGSL
+549 ITTTGAVNAGSL
-562 TVENASNLKGDVTM
+562 KVENDSNLKGDVTM
-576 DNKLAVTGDT
+576 DKTLSVTGDT
-586 SLKKTD
+586 KLKKTD

-602 SSLKNTTVGGTL
+602 SSLKNTKVDGTL
-614 GVTGETKLDDK
+614 TTTGKATFQEAVEMDKGLTVTNGATKLKETTVDGK
-625 LTVKGEATFKDKVT
+625 LTAGDADLKDTKVNGKLGVNGDTTLDGALTAKGEATFEKNVT
-639 MDKDLEVKGELK
+639 VEKDLTVNGKLNVGEIYLENNK
-651 TDKIA
+651 LDA
-656 MEHTGTDADGTRYNS
+656 ATGKKHDS
-671 ATTIT
+671 ATAIT
-676 ADGITHI
+676 ADGISNLA
-683 GEVEKSG
+683 K
-690 VTTKSSFTHNEK
+690 VTDHGHTTESQFTHNEK

-713 ADWTETRSYVTA
+713 TDWTETRSDVTA
-725 SGVSNKMTDSDENR
+725 NGVKTEAKDSKGNY
-739 HTYSQTATESMEQL
+739 TNTSQTADGIKGYATDKAGNKTYTKVTATENSFQ
-753 VNGEK
+753 VQ
-758 SNFEKKTAKENI
+758 
-770 ISIKDK
+770 DK
-776 DAAGNVISL
+776 DGKNKNHQVNTMDSSVTEIKNAAGA
-785 TNKQT
+785 TTKTEQT
-790 VDGEKTSV
+790 AE
-798 TNKDSSSTI
+798 N
-807 NQRVDQISNHVT
+807 
-819 SADGKKS
+819 
-826 STEVK
+826 
-831 ADGITNTSKD
+831 ITNTAQN
-841 GTITNDAKD
+841 GTITNDAQN
-850 IVNNATGNMTNTV
+850 IVNNASGNMTNTV
-863 GGNQTNQ
+863 GS
-870 IDGNQENT
+870 DL
-878 IGGSQTTIVTGDIS
+878 TT
-892 NKAKNITNE
+892 
-901 AETKLTDKV
+901 
-910 GTNTRVIDST
+910 
-920 SITDTVGTTTNR
+920 TVG
-932 KIEDGKITD
+932 G
-941 TAGDSTVTTK
+941 
-951 DGEGTTFA
+951 
-959 KTGSTAYSTE
+959 
-969 AGAPTDTNIAG
+969 
-980 NHITTGRVDANE
+980 NE
-992 LGVSDKDGA
+992 LH
-1001 NTAKLT
+1001 
-1007 VEAGEDGGVKASAS
+1007 
-1021 NGTTTGS
+1021 
-1028 LDVTAKEVGS
+1028 EV
-1038 SVKDD
+1038 D
-1043 ASGKGST
+1043 
-1050 FKQRIDAIMGNVKTD
+1050 
-1065 AGESEVTQKG
+1065 
-1075 DEITSVVGKGEA
+1075 
-1087 TNSRVTQKKGS
+1087 
-1098 LEAGVTDGT
+1098 
-1107 NTNASYDVA
+1107 
-1116 DASAKVLSGGT
+1116 
-1127 KVNKLQD
+1127 
-1134 NLDSSEKTI
+1134 
-1143 TNGTYKTSKVQT
+1143 
-1155 ALDIT
+1155 
-1160 NTAKDGTITN
+1160 
-1170 DAKNIVNNATGD
+1170 
-1182 MTNTVGGK
+1182 GK
-1190 QTNKIDGDQVN
+1190 QTNKIDGDQEN
-1201 TIGGSQT
+1201 TIGGNQT

-1217 TAKNI
+1217 KAENI

-1278 EVTQKGDEIT
+1278 EVTQKGDEVT
-1288 SKVGLGEAT
+1288 SVVGKGEAT
-1297 NSRVTQKKDLL
+1297 NSRVTQKKGSL

-1315 TNYNISNDTANASA
+1315 TNTNASYDVADASA
-1329 KVLTDGTKVNKLQ
+1329 KVLTGGTKVNKLQ
-1342 DNLNSSEKTITN
+1342 DNLDSSEKTITN

-1361 VQTALDITN
+1361 LQTALDITN

-1411 FEGGLKTDITGEEI
+1411 FKGGLKTDITGEEI
-1425 HTVTGNQTNKITG
+1425 HTVTGNQTNKVTG

-1465 TTISGTQTTTARDI
+1465 TTATDI
-1479 NRNASSG
+1479 NRNASSS
-1486 MIDTI
+1486 MVDKV
-1491 DNAYGTNTETKVAGK
+1491 DNAYGTNTETKEAGK

-1550 TEITDGNG
+1550 TKITDGNG
-1558 KTSSTIQ
+1558 KISSTIQ
-1565 DVTRISGSVTDGTNT
+1565 DVTQISGSVTDGTNT

-1663 TTVRGNEL
+1663 TTVSGNEL
-1671 HEVTGKQTNKIDG
+1671 HEVDGKQTNKIDG

-1711 EANTKLTDKVGE
+1711 EANTKLTDKVGDH
-1723 NTRVLDSE
+1723 TRVLDSE

-1792 IIKSKASE
+1792 IITSKASE
-1800 IQNQADKLI
+1800 IKNQADKLI

-1905 TSVNTIKSGSKANTV
+1905 TSANTIKSGSKVNTV

-1986 EVTGTSTLKGDVTMG
+1986 EVTGTSTLKGDVTME

-2025 TLDVTQKATF
+2025 TLNVTQKATF

-2104 GVKNDLEGKVNKVG
+2104 TVKNDLEGKVNKVG

-2139 IAAAIGNYGSETAA
+2139 VAAAIGNYGSETAA

-2191 GNKLSREESNALK
+2191 GNKLFREENNALK
-2204 DQVND
+2204 AQVDD

-2304 ATAEKAEG
+2304 ATAEG